1 MLVSDVVTGTTPLV
15 IGVNLGHHYPT
26 DGSWVAYME
35 HLGVNGAQKARLGMR
50 LRVAQGPGTFPCS
63 PLLPARLTPRFARAL

>member
-35 HLGVNGAQKARLGMR
+35 HLGVNGARNARLGHCVCG
-50 LRVAQGPGTFPCS
+50 LR
-63 PLLPARLTPRFARAL
+63 RALGRSHTRRCCPRG